1 MTTYP
6 KAALEKQ
13 AEEILESNDAMRA
26 PVPLESI
33 VHNLGLKLQ
42 AKPLA
47 DGLSGVLLIEG
58 GQGVIGYNAL
68 HHPVRQRFTI
78 AHEIGHFQLHV
89 HEASQLFI
97 DKTITF
103 HRNYGSSSGSDRME
117 VEANGFAAALLMPKK
132 LVLEEIQKGDVDLDD
147 EDDIAALAKR
157 FGVST
162 AAMSFRLVNLGLVRF
177 DAP

>member
-1 MTTYP
+1 MTTDP
-6 KAALEKQ
+6 KAALEQQ
-13 AEEILESNDAMRA
+13 AEQLLVANDAMRA

-78 AHEIGHFQLHV
+78 AHEVGHFQLHV
-89 HEASQLFI
+89 HEDSQLFI
-97 DKTITF
+97 DKTISF
-103 HRNYGSSSGSDRME
+103 QRNYESSTGSDQME
-117 VEANGFAAALLMPKK
+117 VEANGFAAALLMPKQ
-132 LVLEEIQKGDVDLDD
+132 LVLEEINKGDLDLDD
-147 EDDIAALAKR
+147 EDAIAALAKR

-162 AAMSFRLVNLGLVRF
+162 TAMSIRLVNLGLMRF
-177 DAP
+177 AAR